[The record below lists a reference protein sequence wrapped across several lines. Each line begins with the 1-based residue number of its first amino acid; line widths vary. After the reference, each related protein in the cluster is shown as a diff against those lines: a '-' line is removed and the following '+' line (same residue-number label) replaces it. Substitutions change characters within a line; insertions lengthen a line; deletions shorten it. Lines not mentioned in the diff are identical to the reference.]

1 MWRIGN
7 AVHCWWGCKS
17 VQPCWKQHGDSPR
30 NKKIELPYD
39 LAILRLD
46 IYGKEIKTGS
56 QGCLLQHY
64 CRQTRCENKCTWT
77 DECIKKICACT

>member
-56 QGCLLQHY
+56 QGDICTSVFITALLS
-64 CRQTRCENKCTWT
+64 T
-77 DECIKKICACT
+77 DKM